1 MARTVIDIDEDLLRR
16 AAELLGASTK
26 RDTVN
31 GALRELVS
39 RRARLA
45 ELDRLAK
52 GELPDLGDPA
62 VMAQAWR

>member
-1 MARTVIDIDEDLLRR
+1 MARTMIDVDDELLQR
-16 AAELLGASTK
+16 AAELLHTTTK

-31 GALRELVS
+31 AALREVVA

-45 ELDRLAK
+45 ELARLAA